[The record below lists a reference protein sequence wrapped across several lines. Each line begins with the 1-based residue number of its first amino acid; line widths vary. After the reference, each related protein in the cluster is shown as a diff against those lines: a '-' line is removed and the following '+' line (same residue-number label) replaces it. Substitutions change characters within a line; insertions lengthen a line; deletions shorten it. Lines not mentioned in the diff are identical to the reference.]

1 MNRANDVHVNGVS
14 MRIAHDRYAPYDD
27 PMAKV
32 LGLDAETS
40 GIAAWLGFGSG
51 STVLMVALM
60 VLASIVAWWH
70 TAHAKAAVTTAEEIE
85 IQKEEPPPPAPT
97 ADKAEPKAEHVAPP
111 PRAAAAPPPPPPSPA
126 QAAHVLAQDDK
137 LDFTKD
143 PSFTI
148 PVGTADTFAG
158 GNTSSDGKSTTAQHG
173 PVSQEGAANAGG
185 PPQAANP
192 PPQVQGPDLSK
203 SAGPGRTQWNCGF
216 PPEADTDQIDEAN
229 VLVQVDLTA
238 DGTPTGVR
246 VLRDPGSGFGP
257 LARQCAMRMRSYQV
271 ALDHDG
277 HAIAGTAKF
286 NIHFSR

>member
-1 MNRANDVHVNGVS
+1 MNRANDLHVNGVS
-14 MRIAHDRYAPYDD
+14 MRIRPDRRNEPYDD

-40 GIAAWLGFGSG
+40 GLGAWLGFGSG
-51 STVLMVALM
+51 STVLMVAFM

-70 TAHAKAAVTTAEEIE
+70 TAHAKAASISPEEIE
-85 IQKEEPPPPAPT
+85 IQKEELPPPVPT
-97 ADKAEPKAEHVAPP
+97 VDKPEPKAERVAPP
-111 PRAAAAPPPPPPSPA
+111 RAAAPPPPPPSPA
-126 QAAHVLAQDDK
+126 QASQVLARDDK

-143 PSFTI
+143 PTFSI
-148 PVGTADTFAG
+148 PVGTADNFAG
-158 GNTSSDGKSTTAQHG
+158 GNTAPDGKSTTAQHG
-173 PVSQEGAANAGG
+173 PVSDQGAANAGG
-185 PPQAANP
+185 LAQVTNP
-192 PPQVQGPDLSK
+192 AQQVEGPNLSK
-203 SAGPGRTQWNCGF
+203 PAGPGRTSWNCGF
-216 PPEADTDQIDEAN
+216 PAEADTDQIDEAN

-238 DGTPTGVR
+238 DGTPTAVR

-277 HAIAGTAKF
+277 HAVPGTAKF